1 MQKDIGK
8 ALIFAIGCNAEESVK
23 KKRERK
29 HKKMKV
35 LYSVKLDLKKKDA
48 KNRGWQYAI
57 ATIWYKF

>member
-1 MQKDIGK
+1 
-8 ALIFAIGCNAEESVK
+8 
-23 KKRERK
+23 
-29 HKKMKV
+29 MKV